1 MVAAAHAAPA
11 DPSSQA
17 RWLARLASP
26 SRLVVPAVYRCRL
39 THSRLGGVRHS
50 FRHTVYLWLTDVDDL
65 PSLRWPLTRLAR
77 FDSRDHLGAPGR
89 SLRANLDA
97 FLAAHGI
104 ALAGGRALM
113 LAQPRGLGYAF
124 DPVTF
129 FFCYDGQENPAC
141 VVAEVRN
148 TFGERHCY
156 LIRPGTDCD
165 PVPKQLYVSPFYPAD
180 GHYRMR
186 LALAGTELMAAIT
199 LYRPSRPHGQE
210 RPPGGTDVRPALTAV
225 LEGRRVSAPAS
236 LAGSLLRPRR
246 VLAAYRTIA
255 LIHWQAWRLRAR
267 GVTAA
272 RRRYHQP
279 QAGVDAPPPPPPP
292 VPPAPQTEAKEGES

>member
-1 MVAAAHAAPA
+1 MVTAASAPA
-11 DPSSQA
+11 AGPGSQA
-17 RWLARLASP
+17 RWLARLAP
-26 SRLVVPAVYRCRL
+26 PGRLLVPAVYRCTI

-65 PSLRWPLTRLAR
+65 PALRWPLTRLAR
-77 FDSRDHLGAPGR
+77 FDPRDHLGVPGR

-97 FLAAHGI
+97 FLAVHGI
-104 ALAGGRALM
+104 ALPGGRVLM

-129 FFCYDGQENPAC
+129 FFCYDRHENPVC
-141 VVAEVRN
+141 VIAEVRN

-156 LIRPGTDCD
+156 LIRPDADCG
-165 PVPKQLYVSPFYPAD
+165 PVPKELYVSPFYPAD
-180 GHYRMR
+180 GYYRMR
-186 LALAGTELMAAIT
+186 LALGETELTAAIA
-199 LYRPSRPHGQE
+199 LYRPSRPPARE
-210 RPPGGTDVRPALTAV
+210 RPPGAADGRPALTAV
-225 LEGRRVSAPAS
+225 LEGRRVRAPAS
-236 LAGSLLRPRR
+236 LARSLLRPGQ
-246 VLAAYRTIA
+246 VLGAYRTIT

-279 QAGVDAPPPPPPP
+279 QAGVDAPPPAPPLLPP
-292 VPPAPQTEAKEGES
+292 NNDAREGEW

>member
-1 MVAAAHAAPA
+1 MVAAAAATA

-17 RWLARLASP
+17 QWLARLASP

-50 FRHTVYLWLTDVDDL
+50 FRHTVHLWLTDVDDL

-77 FDSRDHLGAPGR
+77 FDPRDHLGPPGR

-97 FLAAHGI
+97 FLAANGI

-165 PVPKQLYVSPFYPAD
+165 PVPKELYVSPFYPAD
-180 GHYRMR
+180 GYYRMR
-186 LALAGTELMAAIT
+186 LALGETDLMAAIT
-199 LYRPSRPHGQE
+199 LYRPRGRE
-210 RPPGGTDVRPALTAV
+210 RPPGGPGLRPALTAV
-225 LEGRRVSAPAS
+225 LEGRRERAPAS
-236 LAGSLLRPRR
+236 LARSLLTPGR

-272 RRRYHQP
+272 RRRYHKP
-279 QAGVDAPPPPPPP
+279 QAGVDAPPPPPP
-292 VPPAPQTEAKEGES
+292 VPPPQTEAKEGES

>member
-1 MVAAAHAAPA
+1 MVAAPSAPA
-11 DPSSQA
+11 AGPGSQA
-17 RWLARLASP
+17 GWLAGLASP
-26 SRLVVPAVYRCRL
+26 ARLLVPAVYRCRL

-50 FRHTVYLWLTDVDDL
+50 FGHTVYLWLTDVDDL

-77 FDSRDHLGAPGR
+77 FDSRDHLGAPGQ

-129 FFCYDGQENPAC
+129 FFCYDGQDNPAC

-156 LIRPGTDCD
+156 LIRPDTDGD

-180 GHYRMR
+180 GYYRMR
-186 LALAGTELMAAIT
+186 LALGETELTAAIT
-199 LYRPSRPHGQE
+199 LYRPSRARGQE
-210 RPPGGTDVRPALTAV
+210 QPPGGTGWRPALTAV
-225 LEGRRVSAPAS
+225 LEGRRVRAPAS
-236 LAGSLLRPRR
+236 LARSLLRPGR
-246 VLAAYRTIA
+246 VLGAYRTIA

-279 QAGVDAPPPPPPP
+279 QAGVDAPPPP
-292 VPPAPQTEAKEGES
+292 QTEAKEAES